1 MNEAARVPRVERP
14 DSFASGK
21 QSARGA
27 EGQQHKTDSGLKTY
41 ALAAG
46 GARGLLILGGDEAL
60 AEADGHASL
69 RLLSQ
74 RRHCDKK
81 LCGFV
86 RMLRRGVQV
95 EAWQRLARRC
105 LATMKP
111 AEKKREKILE
121 GVRFLILHKTCGR
134 HKRDSL
140 KSGDA

>member
-1 MNEAARVPRVERP
+1 MNGSRSKPQSRKDRG
-14 DSFASGK
+14 SFTSGK
-21 QSARGA
+21 RNARGT
-27 EGQQHKTDSGLKTY
+27 EDQQQETKSGLKTY

-86 RMLRRGVQV
+86 RMLRRACKVKRGGG
-95 EAWQRLARRC
+95 WQRC
-105 LATMKP
+105 
-111 AEKKREKILE
+111 
-121 GVRFLILHKTCGR
+121 F
-134 HKRDSL
+134 
-140 KSGDA
+140 